1 MKLTYFANWKSC
13 LRTLVLTMMVIVAVL
28 AVKPAT
34 VQAKASDY
42 TQDTEGW
49 IEACQKVGRDLT
61 KYNFTYGSHNK
72 PTLSASIKHGRK
84 ANCASYVSWC
94 LQEFGV
100 LKKGKTFYTRGGRI
114 HKRFKSWRGKVQIIK
129 VNKKL
134 TDVNLQP
141 GDIIG
146 WRDIVHTNI
155 YVGKNGKGQKLW
167 LDGGSAGTRRGRVR
181 RYYSADKIKTFSY
194 LNKHKVSFI
203 IRIKGL

>member
-100 LKKGKTFYTRGGRI
+100 LKKGQTFVLTGTLEKFTRDEAAAMIEQRGG
-114 HKRFKSWRGKVQIIK
+114 KASGSVS
-129 VNKKL
+129 KKTTYVVAGENAGSKLRKAQELNIPVL
-134 TDVNLQP
+134 TEDEFLSMLQ
-141 GDIIG
+141 
-146 WRDIVHTNI
+146 
-155 YVGKNGKGQKLW
+155 
-167 LDGGSAGTRRGRVR
+167 
-181 RYYSADKIKTFSY
+181 
-194 LNKHKVSFI
+194 
-203 IRIKGL
+203 

>member
-100 LKKGKTFYTRGGRI
+100 LKKGQTFYTRGGRI

-194 LNKHKVSFI
+194 LNKHKVKK
-203 IRIKGL
+203 RISLC

>member
-28 AVKPAT
+28 AVKPTT

-42 TQDTEGW
+42 TQGIEGW
-49 IEACQKVGRDLT
+49 IDACQKVGRDLT

-100 LKKGKTFYTRGGRI
+100 LKKGQTFY
-114 HKRFKSWRGKVQIIK
+114 HSLFLYSKR
-129 VNKKL
+129 
-134 TDVNLQP
+134 TELQFLSS
-141 GDIIG
+141 GI
-146 WRDIVHTNI
+146 
-155 YVGKNGKGQKLW
+155 
-167 LDGGSAGTRRGRVR
+167 
-181 RYYSADKIKTFSY
+181 
-194 LNKHKVSFI
+194 
-203 IRIKGL
+203 